1 MEQEKY
7 SQVGQPSQTDKFGN
21 STPRALNYSP
31 EDINYVIKY
40 APDERVPFKLV
51 RFWLVVNI
59 LLWFA
64 AFYVSGGWVY
74 LLYVLIFIAVF
85 ILSVCIRGYFAKPT
99 ANVAKVSYEIGSLIP
114 GVVIKESPLTIMSLI
129 QIPNPDKPEEQQR
142 AIQSNEFKTLPS
154 QNTQVG
160 TRVPCCAVFGVAS
173 HKKAQNVMYVY
184 PVDFASEDK
193 ILLEKAL
200 QSIPEEEW
208 VQLEGYAQTEEIPLN
223 QIKAVRQPDVV
234 EQAEISDKKEKIEEN

>member
-31 EDINYVIKY
+31 EDINYVIQY
-40 APDERVPFKLV
+40 ASDERVPFKLV
-51 RFWLVVNI
+51 RFWLVINI
-59 LLWFA
+59 LLWA
-64 AFYVSGGWVY
+64 ATFYISGGWVY
-74 LLYVLIFIAVF
+74 LFYVLIFIAVF
-85 ILSVCIRGYFAKPT
+85 ILSVCIRGYFAKPS

-114 GVVIKESPLTIMSLI
+114 GIVVKESPLTIMTLI
-129 QIPNPDKPEEQQR
+129 QIPNPDNAEEQQR
-142 AIQSNEFKTLPS
+142 AIQTNQFKGLPS
-154 QNTQVG
+154 QSMEVG

-173 HKKAQNVMYVY
+173 RKKAQNVMYVF

-200 QSIPEEEW
+200 QAIPEEEW
-208 VQLEGYAQTEEIPLN
+208 LQLERYSQTEEIPLN
-223 QIKAVRQPDVV
+223 QLKAVHKP
-234 EQAEISDKKEKIEEN
+234 EAIEEAEKSEKEDD